1 LQFRQKG
8 ATFELL
14 RCTQQIHFTMSN
26 LRFMPLCGLLGVLCL
41 CASKPIIQPKW
52 GFFGHRRINQLAVYA
67 LPRDLIGFYKPHL
80 EYISVHAVDPDK
92 RRYAVKLEGPRHFID
107 LDQYGSSPFD
117 DLPRNWARALLRY
130 SQFTWISVAGDTS
143 VLHWVGEKKWYPSKI
158 TASNTSAISYDTLP
172 LFQFFVQNCL
182 SNYGDEVWVLPFDS
196 LAARLKW
203 PLLGGQLHVEE
214 HLSQHGILPFHL
226 CKMQESL
233 TAAFKRHDQASI
245 LRLSAEM
252 GHYLGDAHVPL
263 HTTRNYNGQLSN
275 QVGIHAFW
283 ESRIPE
289 LFADERYDF
298 WVGTAQYF
306 HDPEAFFWQTV
317 LNSHHLVDSVL
328 HIEQRL
334 SKFFPAAQQYAWE
347 EKNGQSIRTQSRQY
361 AAAYE
366 QALDGMVEAQMQKAI
381 RALASAWY
389 TAWVDAGKPDWKAW
403 KQRITELQVN
413 DSLVRE
419 TKHLPRHK
427 TREHE

>member
-1 LQFRQKG
+1 
-8 ATFELL
+8 
-14 RCTQQIHFTMSN
+14 
-26 LRFMPLCGLLGVLCL
+26 
-41 CASKPIIQPKW
+41 
-52 GFFGHRRINQLAVYA
+52 
-67 LPRDLIGFYKPHL
+67 
-80 EYISVHAVDPDK
+80 
-92 RRYAVKLEGPRHFID
+92 
-107 LDQYGSSPFD
+107 
-117 DLPRNWARALLRY
+117 
-130 SQFTWISVAGDTS
+130 
-143 VLHWVGEKKWYPSKI
+143 
-158 TASNTSAISYDTLP
+158 
-172 LFQFFVQNCL
+172 
-182 SNYGDEVWVLPFDS
+182 
-196 LAARLKW
+196 
-203 PLLGGQLHVEE
+203 
-214 HLSQHGILPFHL
+214 
-226 CKMQESL
+226 
-233 TAAFKRHDQASI
+233 
-245 LRLSAEM
+245 M